1 MEFVRGKTLQ
11 KIAEEAGKMEIDSAV
26 KFIVQAARGLDYAHN
41 KNIVHRD
48 IKPDNIMINEEGVA
62 KVADLGLAKDVTE
75 ADASVTMSGVGM
87 GTPQYMAP
95 EQAEGEP
102 AGPDLAAQARDVD
115 SFTSTRGRRGGA
127 LDDPWRTAERLV
139 AEGRFEEAAHALYR
153 GVLASI
159 AQREQLRL
167 DPSKTSGDY
176 GRELRRRGSPLLSA
190 FRAFAR
196 RFDWAVYGRGGC
208 DAASLAALR
217 ELAEPFAPRA
227 RAA

>member
-1 MEFVRGKTLQ
+1 MFQVAPRVWPAGAVHDTVAAVVRGPAFRRSLPGSLAERLMSW
-11 KIAEEAGKMEIDSAV
+11 IAEWFERIFHLIGGRTSSRVVALAFV
-26 KFIVQAARGLDYAHN
+26 ATLVLLVVARLLLAAR
-41 KNIVHRD
+41 
-48 IKPDNIMINEEGVA
+48 
-62 KVADLGLAKDVTE
+62 
-75 ADASVTMSGVGM
+75 
-87 GTPQYMAP
+87 
-95 EQAEGEP
+95 
-102 AGPDLAAQARDVD
+102 ARDVE
-115 SFTSTRGRRGGA
+115 SFTARRGRRGGA
-127 LDDPWRTAERLV
+127 LDDPWRGAERLL

-176 GRELRRRGSPLLSA
+176 ARELRRRASPTLPA

-196 RFDWAVYGRGGC
+196 RFEWTVYGRGGC
-208 DAASLAALR
+208 DASSLAALR

>member
-1 MEFVRGKTLQ
+1 MFQVAPRVWPADAVHDTVAAVVRGSAFRRSLPSSLAERLMSWLGEWFERLFRFVGGRTSSRAIALAFVATLVVLVL
-11 KIAEEAGKMEIDSAV
+11 ARLV
-26 KFIVQAARGLDYAHN
+26 LAAR
-41 KNIVHRD
+41 
-48 IKPDNIMINEEGVA
+48 
-62 KVADLGLAKDVTE
+62 
-75 ADASVTMSGVGM
+75 
-87 GTPQYMAP
+87 
-95 EQAEGEP
+95 
-102 AGPDLAAQARDVD
+102 ARDVEA
-115 SFTSTRGRRGGA
+115 FTSARGRRSGA
-127 LDDPWRTAERLV
+127 LDDPWRAAERSM

-176 GRELRRRGSPLLSA
+176 ARELRRRGSATLPA

-196 RFDWAVYGRGGC
+196 RFDRAVYGRGGC
-208 DAASLAALR
+208 DAASVAALR